1 MKEDYTLIHKT
12 YQWNEKVYHN
22 RTYTHPETKELF
34 DLSHMAPKT
43 IKIKYEYNDSLKK
56 KIKGELQAR
65 VIFSHHCYTKTIL
78 DAEDSAILITEYE
91 NGVIKEH
98 RAFDKVRYKYTFAL
112 LEVIVNISY
121 KICRESRLKGK
132 IIRLE
137 EKDRNNPH
145 RGIYIIMKLK
155 IKKENLFLYIE
166 TAHYR
171 KNEPINAQLKKESR
185 RFMLILGDML
195 KNDWNY
201 LINS

>member
-1 MKEDYTLIHKT
+1 MKEGYTLIHKT
-12 YQWNEKVYHN
+12 YKWNEQFYCN
-22 RTYTHPETKELF
+22 RTYIHPETKESF

-43 IKIKYEYNDSLKK
+43 IKIKYEYNDGLKK
-56 KIKGELQAR
+56 KIKGEVYAR
-65 VIFSHHCYTKTIL
+65 VIFSHHCYTKAIQHNENKT
-78 DAEDSAILITEYE
+78 ILITEYE
-91 NGVIKEH
+91 NGVTKEH
-98 RAFDKVRYKYTFAL
+98 RAFDQLRYKYTFIL

-132 IIRLE
+132 LIRLE
-137 EKDRNNPH
+137 EKDKNNPH

-155 IKKENLFLYIE
+155 VKKENLFLHIE

-171 KNEPINAQLKKESR
+171 NNEPFNIQLKKESR

-201 LINS
+201 LIS